1 MFKFAFGYSVVKL
14 FNIKPMFNKDKKKD
28 SPKSISSTNVVSNG
42 LNSIVKGTSIEGTL
56 KASSDIRV
64 DGTIKGHLICESK
77 VIIGPDGKITGD
89 VTCQNAVIEGTFEGN
104 LTVKELLNI
113 RETGNVSGD
122 ITTGNIIIQN
132 GGKFN
137 VTSCNMGGN
146 NFSNSKKNQ
155 DAVKGKPANS

>member
-1 MFKFAFGYSVVKL
+1 
-14 FNIKPMFNKDKKKD
+14 MFNKDKKKD
-28 SPKSISSTNVVSNG
+28 TPKSMTTSSAASNG

-64 DGTIKGHLICESK
+64 DGMIKGHLICESK
-77 VIIGPDGKITGD
+77 VIIGPEGKIVGD

-146 NFSNSKKNQ
+146 DFLKNKKHQ

>member
-1 MFKFAFGYSVVKL
+1 MTKT
-14 FNIKPMFNKDKKKD
+14 
-28 SPKSISSTNVVSNG
+28 SSSATTVSNG

-64 DGTIKGHLICESK
+64 DGKIKGILVCDAK
-77 VIIGPDGKITGD
+77 LIIGPEGRVSGE
-89 VTCQNAVIEGTFEGN
+89 VTCQNAVIEGAFEGT

-113 RETGNVSGD
+113 RETGKVSGD
-122 ITTGNIIIQN
+122 VTTGNIIIQN

-146 NFSNSKKNQ
+146 NNAISKKHQ
-155 DAVKGKPANS
+155 DVAKGKPANS

>member
-1 MFKFAFGYSVVKL
+1 
-14 FNIKPMFNKDKKKD
+14 MFNKEKNKDTPKK
-28 SPKSISSTNVVSNG
+28 SMATSSAASNG

-64 DGTIKGHLICESK
+64 DGEIKGHLICESK
-77 VIIGPDGKITGD
+77 VIIGPEGKITGD
-89 VTCQNAVIEGTFEGN
+89 VICQNAVIEGTFEGN

-146 NFSNSKKNQ
+146 NFSGNKKHQ
-155 DAVKGKPANS
+155 DAAKGKPANS